1 MIELFGKLH
10 PLILH
15 LPIGLVAGLVCF
27 EILSFKT
34 ENFEKTRKILCVL
47 STLGFVFATLA
58 GLALESGGGYSGEV
72 FENHKLFCL
81 ILTGV
86 SIVGTVLFIK
96 GFEKAYR
103 GFLLAV
109 LLLLPIAGHYGGI
122 LTHGADWLPM
132 PWEKK
137 AESVTDNELVVKDV
151 AEVEDGFKDI
161 IYPILKEKCI
171 RCHGPDKQKSDWRAD
186 TLVEMMK
193 AGETGKAGIVKGNIA
208 ESNLIKVILLP
219 PEEDLAMPPEGKKQL
234 TANEKLQIIEWVRN
248 LK

>member
-1 MIELFGKLH
+1 MIEFFGKLH

-15 LPIGLVAGLVCF
+15 LPIGLLAGLVCF
-27 EILSFKT
+27 ESLSFKSEKF
-34 ENFEKTRKILCVL
+34 ENTRKILCVI
-47 STLGFVFATLA
+47 SSIGFLFATLA
-58 GLALESGGGYSGEV
+58 GLALESSGGYSGEV
-72 FENHKLFCL
+72 FENHKISCL

-86 SIVGTVLFIK
+86 SWIGTIFFLK
-96 GFEKAYR
+96 GFEKTYR
-103 GFLLAV
+103 GLLTAV
-109 LLLLPIAGHYGGI
+109 LILLPIAGHYGGV

-137 AESVTDNELVVKDV
+137 AESVTDDEPLVKDV
-151 AEVEDGFKDI
+151 AEVEDVFKDI
-161 IYPILKEKCI
+161 IYPIFKEKCI
-171 RCHGPDKQKSDWRAD
+171 RCHGPEKQKSDWRAD

-193 AGETGKAGIVKGNIA
+193 AGETGKAGIVKGSIA